1 MILTYSITLTL
12 IDARG
17 PLIRTCLYTGVPAF
31 PSVCPAAAIVMNSR
45 ICRINQPLS
54 ILMTVILSFT
64 SYQCSKKKEILNFSR
79 LSHISDKWTHL
90 FHDLLKIILIFCTM
104 LLMKTFVCFERQ
116 WIVTKIMYKFI
127 LFSKPNQSRS
137 ISIHNAQNSNSE

>member
-12 IDARG
+12 IDPSR
-17 PLIRTCLYTGVPAF
+17 PLIRTCLYAGVPAF

-64 SYQCSKKKEILNFSR
+64 SYQCSKKKGDIKF
-79 LSHISDKWTHL
+79 
-90 FHDLLKIILIFCTM
+90 LKVIPYI
-104 LLMKTFVCFERQ
+104 RQ
-116 WIVTKIMYKFI
+116 MDTLV
-127 LFSKPNQSRS
+127 S
-137 ISIHNAQNSNSE
+137 